1 MSIAEVFLGVEGKLG
16 DWSSGWKEGSASG
29 RRERVPGIE
38 CSNGGWGRDDGDG
51 VGGWRSEIDGGFDEA
66 FDSKPEGAEGG
77 SGGDDADVRG
87 EEVRIGGEILFGD
100 LDAENHREGIVSTFG
115 VVAVVGGSA
124 GQFEEGIERG
134 VEPEEAGFGLVEGG
148 KFAGVGDIA
157 RDRAGVTVFGEV
169 VDEAGVLFART
180 RRAEDEDRTD
190 FGAERSNGV

>member
-1 MSIAEVFLGVEGKLG
+1 MG
-16 DWSSGWKEGSASG
+16 
-29 RRERVPGIE
+29 RERVPGIE
-38 CSNGGWGRDDGDG
+38 YFKGGWGRSDGDG
-51 VGGWRSEIDGGFDEA
+51 VGRRGSEIDGGFDEA
-66 FDSKPEGAEGG
+66 FDGESEGTESG

-124 GQFEEGIERG
+124 GQSEERIERG

-148 KFAGVGDIA
+148 EFPGVGDIT